1 MLKGINTFD
10 WRPILVW
17 TKLFKFPYIALIMF
31 IITEHYLNKTLKNST
46 KSSTET
52 FKDVV
57 SEPGEQPS
65 FKKVSNL

>member
-1 MLKGINTFD
+1 MLKGNTFD

-17 TKLFKFPYIALIMF
+17 TNLFKFPNIALIMF
-31 IITEHYLNKTLKNST
+31 INTEHYQNKTLKNST

-52 FKDVV
+52 FKDFV